1 MILTLYEPFR
11 HWSKTGSVYILS
23 DPHFGDSDYKLMD
36 PGWIE
41 PEEQVARINAVVKN
55 DTFVCLGD
63 VGQASFVKQIK
74 ARKKI
79 LLLGNHD
86 KKKDYKGLF
95 DEIYD
100 GPLLIAEKIL
110 LSHEPVYDLPWCLN
124 IHGHDHSNI
133 EPYKVGCKH
142 LNLAANVC
150 GYMPVSL
157 GKLIKEGILSDISS
171 IHRITID
178 QATEEK
184 KNGEAV
190 PDN

>member
-1 MILTLYEPFR
+1 MDRKRLCLILFE
-11 HWSKTGSVYILS
+11 ILNGA
-23 DPHFGDSDYKLMD
+23 D
-36 PGWIE
+36 I
-41 PEEQVARINAVVKN
+41 
-55 DTFVCLGD
+55 
-63 VGQASFVKQIK
+63 
-74 ARKKI
+74 
-79 LLLGNHD
+79 GNHD

-110 LSHEPVYDLPWCLN
+110 LSHEPVYGLPWCLN
-124 IHGHDHSNI
+124 IHGH
-133 EPYKVGCKH
+133 
-142 LNLAANVC
+142 
-150 GYMPVSL
+150 
-157 GKLIKEGILSDISS
+157 GKLIKGGILSDISS

>member
-1 MILTLYEPFR
+1 MDRKRLCLILFE
-11 HWSKTGSVYILS
+11 ILNGA
-23 DPHFGDSDYKLMD
+23 D
-36 PGWIE
+36 I
-41 PEEQVARINAVVKN
+41 
-55 DTFVCLGD
+55 
-63 VGQASFVKQIK
+63 
-74 ARKKI
+74 
-79 LLLGNHD
+79 GNHD

-110 LSHEPVYDLPWCLN
+110 LSHEPVYGLPWRLN

>member
-1 MILTLYEPFR
+1 M
-11 HWSKTGSVYILS
+11 
-23 DPHFGDSDYKLMD
+23 
-36 PGWIE
+36 
-41 PEEQVARINAVVKN
+41 Q
-55 DTFVCLGD
+55 
-63 VGQASFVKQIK
+63 QASFVKQIK

-110 LSHEPVYDLPWCLN
+110 LSHEPVYALSWCLN

-133 EPYKVGCKH
+133 EPYKIECKH

-157 GKLIKEGILSDISS
+157 GKLIKEGILSDYFKYLSNYYRPGNRGEKEWRSS
-171 IHRITID
+171 SRQLI
-178 QATEEK
+178 K
-184 KNGEAV
+184 
-190 PDN
+190 